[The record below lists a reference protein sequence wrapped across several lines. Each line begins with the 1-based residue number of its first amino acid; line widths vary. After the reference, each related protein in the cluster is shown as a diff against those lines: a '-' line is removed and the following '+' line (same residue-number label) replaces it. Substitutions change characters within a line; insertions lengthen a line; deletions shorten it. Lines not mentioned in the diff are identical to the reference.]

1 MIDGEIG
8 RKCERERKSQLLEC
22 EGEIVR
28 MRKIMRGIVRMS
40 KIMRDIV

>member
-1 MIDGEIG
+1 MRDRESE
-8 RKCERERKSQLLEC
+8 RKCERERKCQQLEC